1 MAIIHNGYF
10 DRRFHESFK
19 GTELNDTDIAITKMY
34 NTVKPMWEQLGFQN
48 DDSDNPNNINYW
60 QNIIP
65 KDFTLANRD
74 GITLESGGDPMKGI
88 KTPRIPYQ
96 KYVVDETSSQEWQD
110 GYYYPRIPNI
120 NRYGIIDGDTDNL
133 FGSKTEWDGDDE
145 IAPITNNVEDDVNL
159 IMDIDMEQDDTD
171 DLFDKV
177 GFFNTKYNQDYT
189 IDLDDNFRIDK
200 KGFEI
205 PDGLEKNENRQPF

>member
-1 MAIIHNGYF
+1 MAIIHNGF
-10 DRRFHESFK
+10 IDRKFHDSFK
-19 GTELNDTDIAITKMY
+19 DTGLNDVDIATTKMY
-34 NTVKPMWEQLGFQN
+34 KGIKPMWEQLGFES
-48 DDSDNPNNINYW
+48 DDSDIPNQNTYW

-133 FGSKTEWDGDDE
+133 FGGKTEWDGDDE